1 MCVCV
6 NTGRPDRRTLAL
18 ALAHQ
23 VYPVGIP
30 LLYAWQ
36 LFKHR
41 HRIYPKQALRDG
53 VSPERRLGDKKIAHT
68 VVLWEVRVRE
78 SFVRSFVC

>member
-1 MCVCV
+1 MRHEQPRHSCLC
-6 NTGRPDRRTLAL
+6 
-18 ALAHQ
+18 Q
-23 VYPVGIP
+23 IYPVGIP

-68 VVLWEVRVRE
+68 VVLWEVCVCVCVPLLVPRLSVACVRWG
-78 SFVRSFVC
+78 